1 MVYVE
6 RERNNRN
13 TFVFAFSVVVFNMI
27 KLLAVLHVKAGRN
40 MRKVSCSASLR
51 NGVLFVLAWVAW
63 VACLCGWRASVGGVL
78 AWVACMR
85 GCRGWREEK
94 KCLVSTFTKMKKCS
108 K

>member
-6 RERNNRN
+6 RERNNRK

-40 MRKVSCSASLR
+40 MRKVSCIASLR

-78 AWVACMR
+78 AWVACYC

-94 KCLVSTFTKMKKCS
+94 NV
-108 K
+108 